1 MPSPSLVR
9 RKMLSYESV
18 LKKIDSQVRGKVLS
32 AHTEDEHFYRLSDS
46 SMVASVTTKMIVEK
60 PLLRDYYARK
70 AIEYFVKD
78 AKYRLLTEQNIEMHT
93 QAALQQ
99 PTKEKDDAAAVG
111 TAVHNIIDQYLKH
124 QNPGSIEDFIP
135 KVPVAD
141 IFTNRNNDLVDG
153 RIVSACLAAEKAIKE
168 SPVKVLTSEINVGSI
183 SLGTAGQVDAI
194 MWNEE
199 TQQVEIWDW
208 KTSNYVFPTHSMQLA
223 AYAFMFTEMCGVP
236 ISAAY
241 VVHIDKEKARY
252 KKYQVADMERSLEMF
267 RAIASIYD
275 WEQDPEPKLIDT
287 TKKVIKME
295 L

>member
-1 MPSPSLVR
+1 
-9 RKMLSYESV
+9 MLSYESV

-99 PTKEKDDAAAVG
+99 PTREKDDAAAVG

>member
-1 MPSPSLVR
+1 
-9 RKMLSYESV
+9 MLSYESV

-124 QNPGSIEDFIP
+124 PNPGSIEDFIP